1 MTSAAATSIA
11 GASAAPSSHRARR
24 GGDARN
30 PRRTPHPRLVRW
42 TARTAPID
50 DDGDDDA
57 SALAPPR
64 ASSPSPSPS
73 PSSWDAEETHA
84 RGTGED
90 YLYELGRQS
99 SNLRTEVG
107 ARKGVVDDVF
117 AGTANANFVLGA
129 DADIATGE
137 LRYTEARS
145 LTNVVDGCYVPPR
158 FMDKVCVH
166 LVKNHLAE
174 GVGQVPLI
182 LGIWGEKGCG
192 KSYTLELC
200 LRAMRASPIIVSAG
214 ELEDEWAGAPG
225 RRIRERYRAA
235 SRLMSQ
241 ARSISTLTGRLACL
255 VINDLDAGAGT
266 YRATQKTVN
275 MQMVMGTLMNLCDH
289 PTSVS
294 VGAEEWRED
303 RELRRV
309 PIIITG
315 NDLSTLYAPLLR
327 DGRMDKFMWAP
338 SIDERAA
345 AVHAVM
351 ADAGVTAR
359 DALELVRAFS
369 NQARSPLDF
378 FGALHARTVDAAV
391 LEWIARNGGAR
402 GMGDALLRG
411 DARTRKAPSVDRSSS
426 RLTLEALLEIGR
438 ELEREQQRVLD
449 VRLVDEYMK
458 GVKEDGVRESD
469 ERDSD
474 VAARSQVRSIHWFP
488 YDRVG
493 VVNADP

>member
-64 ASSPSPSPS
+64 ASSSSPSPS

-174 GVGQVPLI
+174 SAARATADNDAAAAGAGVVKRGVGQVPLI

-241 ARSISTLTGRLACL
+241 ARSISTL
-255 VINDLDAGAGT
+255 
-266 YRATQKTVN
+266 
-275 MQMVMGTLMNLCDH
+275 
-289 PTSVS
+289 
-294 VGAEEWRED
+294 
-303 RELRRV
+303 V
-309 PIIITG
+309 PIR
-315 NDLSTLYAPLLR
+315 SR
-327 DGRMDKFMWAP
+327 SRC
-338 SIDERAA
+338 ER
-345 AVHAVM
+345 
-351 ADAGVTAR
+351 
-359 DALELVRAFS
+359 
-369 NQARSPLDF
+369 RS
-378 FGALHARTVDAAV
+378 
-391 LEWIARNGGAR
+391 
-402 GMGDALLRG
+402 
-411 DARTRKAPSVDRSSS
+411 
-426 RLTLEALLEIGR
+426 
-438 ELEREQQRVLD
+438 
-449 VRLVDEYMK
+449 
-458 GVKEDGVRESD
+458 
-469 ERDSD
+469 
-474 VAARSQVRSIHWFP
+474 
-488 YDRVG
+488 
-493 VVNADP
+493 

>member
-64 ASSPSPSPS
+64 ASSPSPS

-174 GVGQVPLI
+174 SAARATADDAAAAAGAGVVKRGVGQVPLI

-214 ELEDEWAGAPG
+214 ELDDEWAGAPG

-241 ARSISTLTGRLACL
+241 ARSISTL
-255 VINDLDAGAGT
+255 
-266 YRATQKTVN
+266 
-275 MQMVMGTLMNLCDH
+275 
-289 PTSVS
+289 
-294 VGAEEWRED
+294 
-303 RELRRV
+303 V
-309 PIIITG
+309 PI
-315 NDLSTLYAPLLR
+315 
-327 DGRMDKFMWAP
+327 
-338 SIDERAA
+338 
-345 AVHAVM
+345 
-351 ADAGVTAR
+351 
-359 DALELVRAFS
+359 
-369 NQARSPLDF
+369 RS
-378 FGALHARTVDAAV
+378 
-391 LEWIARNGGAR
+391 
-402 GMGDALLRG
+402 
-411 DARTRKAPSVDRSSS
+411 RS
-426 RLTLEALLEIGR
+426 RC
-438 ELEREQQRVLD
+438 
-449 VRLVDEYMK
+449 
-458 GVKEDGVRESD
+458 
-469 ERDSD
+469 
-474 VAARSQVRSIHWFP
+474 
-488 YDRVG
+488 
-493 VVNADP
+493 NADPEGLSLSASLSARPSIAFNPDAPRRLSTPPDAPLDSTPTFVASYDGTALRPAGSRAWSSTTSTPARGRTGRRRRR